1 MSRQEFE
8 KYIIET
14 GVRVFGPY
22 YNKLAIIFLKSDL
35 NLRLMFVRKYIKS
48 TYVHA
53 SFAEHRTT
61 QNKIISN
68 KFVEY
73 VANLKYMKMTII

>member
-22 YNKLAIIFLKSDL
+22 YNKLAIIFLIF
-35 NLRLMFVRKYIKS
+35 LRLMFVRKYMKS

-73 VANLKYMKMTII
+73 VANLKYMKMIII